1 MIRKLL
7 CGVSLACFLLAVSV
21 RAQPPLQQSPSGQ
34 QSEQPKSV
42 TGKVTSVEPGGK
54 AFSVEVNQGNN
65 KRTMQFVV
73 DKNTVVQ
80 GHVGAGTTA
89 TVQYQQSGGQ
99 LVALNVSEQGSP
111 SQPQ

>member
-1 MIRKLL
+1 
-7 CGVSLACFLLAVSV
+7 
-21 RAQPPLQQSPSGQ
+21 
-34 QSEQPKSV
+34 
-42 TGKVTSVEPGGK
+42 
-54 AFSVEVNQGNN
+54 
-65 KRTMQFVV
+65 MQFVV